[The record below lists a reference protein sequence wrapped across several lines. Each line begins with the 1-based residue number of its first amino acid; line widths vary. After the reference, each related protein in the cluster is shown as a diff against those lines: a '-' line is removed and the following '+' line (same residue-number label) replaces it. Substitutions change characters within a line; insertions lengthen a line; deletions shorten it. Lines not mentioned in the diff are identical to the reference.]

1 MSQEIAYISAHEL
14 VAAFAA
20 GSLTPPLACE
30 VALKRQACFEP
41 VLNAFQVVD
50 AESARE
56 SAERSAGRWRQGR
69 PLGPLDG
76 VPLHIKDTV
85 QAAGWPTRLGSLT
98 VAAEGPWQDDA
109 PVVARLREA
118 GAVILGKTTMPEFGW
133 KGMTD
138 GPLFGTTRNPWKPAR
153 TPGGSSGGAA
163 AALAAG
169 IGQLAFGNDGGGS
182 IRIPANFCGL
192 FGLKPNFGRVP
203 NWPNENPFATLVAGG
218 PITRNVRDAALM
230 LNEMAKPDRRD
241 WYALPYRGQDWT
253 AGLEDGVEGLKVAFA
268 PGLGGAEPDA
278 EILAPVRRACD
289 AMAALGATVE
299 EVGEVIAPLEPDFA
313 DYWIAAF
320 ASILRQVPRK
330 RWDDLDPEFHRL
342 AEAGLEVGMEAYV
355 QAMEAR
361 ARLGT
366 LMNAFHADYDLL
378 LTPTQPTP
386 PPSAGTIYH
395 SAAYDRYRHAV
406 PYTLPFN
413 LTGQPAASLPCGVT
427 TAGLPVG
434 LQIVGPQYGEALV
447 LRAAASLEREL
458 ALPVPHP
465 KLVESLAE
473 IVAEQPTGQG

>member
-1 MSQEIAYISAHEL
+1 MVSEEIAYWPAHEM
-14 VAAFAA
+14 VRAFAA
-20 GSLTPPLACE
+20 GSLSPRDACE
-30 VALKRQACFEP
+30 MALARLMRYEP

-50 AESARE
+50 ADGAIE
-56 SAERSAGRWRQGR
+56 SAERAAGRWQQGR

-85 QAAGWPTRLGSLT
+85 QAAGWPTRLGSKT
-98 VAAEGPWQDDA
+98 IDPDGPWQDDA

-138 GPLFGTTRNPWKPAR
+138 GPLFGTTRNPWDPAR
-153 TPGGSSGGAA
+153 TPGGSTGGGA

-203 NWPNENPFATLVAGG
+203 HWPNESPFATLLAGG
-218 PITRNVRDAALM
+218 PIARNVRDAALM
-230 LNEMAKPDRRD
+230 LNELSKPDRRD
-241 WYALPYRGQDWT
+241 WYALPYEGLDWT
-253 AGLEDGVEGLKVAFA
+253 AGLEAGVGGLRMAFA
-268 PGLGGAEPDA
+268 PALGGVEPAD
-278 EILAPVRRACD
+278 EILTPVRRACD
-289 AMAALGATVE
+289 AMVGLGATVE
-299 EVGEVIAPLEPDFA
+299 EVGEVFAPLRPEFE

-320 ASILRQVPRK
+320 ASLLRLVPRE
-330 RWDDLDPEFHRL
+330 RWDDLDPDFRRL
-342 AEAGLEVGMEAYV
+342 AEAGLEVSLETYV
-355 QAMEAR
+355 KAMEAR

-366 LMNAFHADYDLL
+366 LMNGFHADYDLL

-386 PPSAGTIYH
+386 PPSADTVYH
-395 SAAYDRYRHAV
+395 SAAYDRFRDAV

-413 LTGQPAASLPCGVT
+413 LTGQPAASLPCGLT
-427 TAGLPVG
+427 SDGLPVG

-447 LRAAASLEREL
+447 LRAAAALEAEF

-465 KLVESLAE
+465 RLAESLKGFAAADSE
-473 IVAEQPTGQG
+473 N

>member
-1 MSQEIAYISAHEL
+1 MSQEIAYLSAHQMA
-14 VAAFAA
+14 AAFAA
-20 GSLTPPLACE
+20 GSLSPPAACQ
-30 VALKRQACFEP
+30 VALERQARFEP
-41 VLNAFQVVD
+41 VLNAFQVID
-50 AESARE
+50 PEGAMA
-56 SAERSAGRWRQGR
+56 SAERAGRRWRQGT
-69 PLGPLDG
+69 PLSPLDG
-76 VPLHIKDTV
+76 LPVHIKDTV
-85 QAAGWPTRLGSLT
+85 QAAGWPTRLGSKT

-138 GPLFGTTRNPWKPAR
+138 GPLFGTTRNPWNPKR

-203 NWPNENPFATLVAGG
+203 QWPNENPFTTLLAGG

-230 LNEMAKPDRRD
+230 LGEMAKPDRRD
-241 WYALPYRGQDWT
+241 WYALPYDGRDWT
-253 AGLEDGVEGLKVAFA
+253 TGLEDGVGGLKVAFA
-268 PGLGGAEPDA
+268 PGLGGAQPDD
-278 EILAPVRRACD
+278 EILTPVRRAAK
-289 AMAALGATVE
+289 AMAGLGATVE
-299 EVGEVIAPLEPDFA
+299 EVGEVFAPLKPDFA

-320 ASILRQVPRK
+320 ASILRQVPRA
-330 RWDDLDPEFHRL
+330 RWDDLDPDFRRL

-361 ARLGT
+361 ARLGA

-386 PPSAGTIYH
+386 PPSADTIYH

-447 LRAAASLEREL
+447 LRAAAALERHL
-458 ALPVPHP
+458 ALPLPHP
-465 KLVESLAE
+465 KLIESLAA
-473 IVAEQPTGQG
+473 IAAQTDTRP